1 MTTSHDATNETF
13 AQTSPKVTLPR
24 DLSLRSRNDDEDGRP
39 TTEIT
44 RARQR
49 VTRDRIPR
57 HDMAT
62 NSAIARTR
70 APLASHP
77 RASERR
83 GTMSLKEAS
92 GARGTSRDVA
102 RGTRSRASG
111 TTTMTMTTD
120 AIRVRVRGRTID
132 EREGVGLREH
142 TLERTMVRGKTRERM
157 KTVAASAAS
166 AASGFGGSAS
176 APNGSRAPNAMDKFM
191 QGMKDRLASD
201 PNFFF
206 KLGAEITIDEFITLF
221 VNVAVRGNPLTWNVS
236 EQLATACQMFT
247 AAINDTL
254 IVYFLAPTKASAG
267 KKPEIASVFEKGD
280 YTQAQRLMCFVN
292 KAKFY
297 AAIGAVSCTISMF
310 LALTL
315 AGNIAGFTHEVL
327 FRSIITGGL
336 HMGLSANTRYQI
348 VNGIERVCYDV
359 LPTNVAK
366 SASVAVRM
374 GNNFLGAR
382 LWMLTAQFTGLS

>member
-1 MTTSHDATNETF
+1 MMMISSASSARVAP
-13 AQTSPKVTLPR
+13 AQRKSTARFS
-24 DLSLRSRNDDEDGRP
+24 DNGRP
-39 TTEIT
+39 MVHAHGLRRSTLTVTHGSRFEDAKAPVQT
-44 RARQR
+44 NAFNAFDVLRKTKAR
-49 VTRDRIPR
+49 VT
-57 HDMAT
+57 A
-62 NSAIARTR
+62 
-70 APLASHP
+70 
-77 RASERR
+77 
-83 GTMSLKEAS
+83 
-92 GARGTSRDVA
+92 
-102 RGTRSRASG
+102 
-111 TTTMTMTTD
+111 
-120 AIRVRVRGRTID
+120 
-132 EREGVGLREH
+132 REGVKLSA
-142 TLERTMVRGKTRERM
+142 LA
-157 KTVAASAAS
+157 VANASS
-166 AASGFGGSAS
+166 ADYGGAGTSPASGGSN
-176 APNGSRAPNAMDKFM
+176 APNPVEKFM
-191 QGMKDRLASD
+191 QGMRDRLSCD

-280 YTQAQRLMCFVN
+280 YTLAQRAMCFVN

-310 LALTL
+310 LALAL
-315 AGNIAGFTHEVL
+315 GGNIGGFTHEVL
-327 FRSIITGGL
+327 FRSIATGGL

-348 VNGIERVCYDV
+348 VNGIERVCYDK

-382 LWMLTAQFTGLS
+382 LWMLMAQFTGLS